1 MCEASM
7 TLAGLLAISI
17 GVNIL
22 LTYKLDKSAKKS
34 RKLASEVERKRSII
48 GLYLYKVY
56 GKL

>member
-17 GVNIL
+17 GINVL

-34 RKLASEVERKRSII
+34 RDLASEVERKRSII
-48 GLYLYKVY
+48 ALYLYKTY
-56 GKL
+56 GSL

>member
-17 GVNIL
+17 GINIL
-22 LTYKLDKSAKKS
+22 LTYKLDKSTKKS
-34 RKLASEVERKRSII
+34 NKLASEVERKRSII
-48 GLYLYKVY
+48 ALYLYKIY

>member
-17 GVNIL
+17 GINIL
-22 LTYKLDKSAKKS
+22 LTYKLEKSTKKS
-34 RKLASEVERKRSII
+34 KKLAGEIRRKSSILGI
-48 GLYLYKVY
+48 AMYSIY

>member
-48 GLYLYKVY
+48 GLYLYKMY
-56 GKL
+56 GEL

>member
-17 GVNIL
+17 GINIL
-22 LTYKLDKSAKKS
+22 LTYKLEKSTKKS
-34 RKLASEVERKRSII
+34 KKLAEEIRRKSSILGI
-48 GLYLYKVY
+48 AMYSVY

>member
-17 GVNIL
+17 GINIL
-22 LTYKLDKSAKKS
+22 LTYKLDKSTKKS
-34 RKLASEVERKRSII
+34 HKLASEVERKRSIMA
-48 GLYLYKVY
+48 LYLYKMY

>member
-17 GVNIL
+17 GINIL
-22 LTYKLDKSAKKS
+22 LTYKLEKSTKKS
-34 RKLASEVERKRSII
+34 KKLASEVRRKSSILGI
-48 GLYLYKVY
+48 AMYSVY

>member
-17 GVNIL
+17 GINIL
-22 LTYKLDKSAKKS
+22 LTYKLEKSTKKS
-34 RKLASEVERKRSII
+34 KKLAEEIRRKSSILGI
-48 GLYLYKVY
+48 AMYSIY